1 MKKTAVTAVMI
12 LIIGLFSGIF
22 CSAEENEDSY
32 SGIDPAELYSSL
44 GIDDSGI
51 YSAVPDEAGEILYE
65 NGVSMD
71 DAGEFTEISFGEVI
85 SYILEKF
92 GEKLK
97 YPMKT
102 LGLVIAAAVL
112 SSAVSSFSET
122 VPDSRLK
129 TVYGMVSV
137 MVTAAVVAVPVS
149 ECLNNIAA
157 TIKAGGVFMLAYVPV
172 YAGIAASSGAV
183 TSAAVYNMTIIGA
196 AEGAV
201 QLASNIMLP
210 LMSSCMALGI
220 ADGINTQYSL
230 GSITALINKCCT
242 FLIIAVMTIFT
253 GMTSLQSSVG
263 TAADSIGVKAAKLA
277 VSNFI
282 PVVGGALSDTYGTVR
297 SCLGLLRSAAG
308 IYGIAA
314 IALTVLPPALEAAAL
329 YLAVNI
335 GCAVSEILGQDR
347 LVKLLKNTSSV
358 IGMALGILLC
368 FGALLIIST
377 GILMVQNPS

>member
-1 MKKTAVTAVMI
+1 MKKTAVTAVLI
-12 LIIGLFSGIF
+12 IIIGLFSGIF
-22 CSAEENEDSY
+22 CSAEENDEGYD
-32 SGIDPAELYSSL
+32 GIDPGELYSSL

-51 YSAVPDEAGEILYE
+51 YSAVPDEAGEILSE
-65 NGVSMD
+65 NGVTMD

-97 YPMKT
+97 SPMKT
-102 LGLVIAAAVL
+102 LGMVIAAALL

-129 TVYGMVSV
+129 TVYSMVSV

-253 GMTSLQSSVG
+253 GMTSLQSSLG

-368 FGALLIIST
+368 FGVMLIIST

>member
-1 MKKTAVTAVMI
+1 MKKTAVTAILI
-12 LIIGLFSGIF
+12 LIIGFFSGIY
-22 CSAEENEDSY
+22 CSAEENGGGY
-32 SGIDPAELYSSL
+32 AVIDPSELYSSL
-44 GIDDSGI
+44 DIDDSGI
-51 YSAVPDEAGEILYE
+51 YSAVPDEAGEILSD
-65 NGVSMD
+65 NGVTMD

-92 GEKLK
+92 GDSLK

-183 TSAAVYNMTIIGA
+183 TSAAVYNMTLIGA

-210 LMSSCMALGI
+210 LLSSCMALGI

-242 FLIIAVMTIFT
+242 FLMVAVMTIFT
-253 GMTSLQSSVG
+253 GMTSLQSSIG

-277 VSNFI
+277 VSNFV

-314 IALTVLPPALEAAAL
+314 IALTVLPPALEATAL

-358 IGMALGILLC
+358 IGMALGLLLC

-377 GILMVQNPS
+377 GILMVQDPQ

>member
-1 MKKTAVTAVMI
+1 MKKTAVTAV
-12 LIIGLFSGIF
+12 LIIILGLFSGIF
-22 CSAEENEDSY
+22 CSAEEKEEGY
-32 SGIDPAELYSSL
+32 AGIDPAELYSSL
-44 GIDDSGI
+44 DIDDSGI
-51 YSAVPDEAGEILYE
+51 YSAVPDEAGEILSE
-65 NGVSMD
+65 NGVTMD

-85 SYILEKF
+85 SYILERF

-112 SSAVSSFSET
+112 SSAVSSFSDT

-129 TVYGMVSV
+129 NIYGMVSV

-220 ADGINTQYSL
+220 VDGINTQYSL

-358 IGMALGILLC
+358 IGMALGVLLC

>member
-1 MKKTAVTAVMI
+1 MKRTAAAAI
-12 LIIGLFSGIF
+12 LIIIIGLFSGIY
-22 CSAEENEDSY
+22 CSAEEYTDNS
-32 SGIDPAELYSSL
+32 IDPAELYSSL
-44 GIDDSGI
+44 GIDDRGI
-51 YSAVPDEAGEILYE
+51 YSAVPEEAGEILSE
-65 NGVSMD
+65 NGVTMD
-71 DAGEFTEISFGEVI
+71 DVGEFTEISFGEVM
-85 SYILEKF
+85 SYILGKF
-92 GEKLK
+92 GESLK

-102 LGLVIAAAVL
+102 LGLLISAAVL
-112 SSAVSSFSET
+112 SAAVSSFTDT

-129 TVYGMVSV
+129 TVYGMIAV
-137 MVTAAVVAVPVS
+137 MAASAAVAVPVA

-157 TIKAGGVFMLAYVPV
+157 TVKAGGIFMLAYVPV
-172 YAGIAASSGAV
+172 YAGIAASSGSV

-201 QLASNIMLP
+201 QLASNVMLP
-210 LMSSCMALGI
+210 LMSSCMAIGI
-220 ADGINTQYSL
+220 ADGINTQFSL
-230 GSITALINKCCT
+230 SSLTALINKCCT
-242 FLIIAVMTIFT
+242 FLMVTVMTIFT
-253 GMTSLQSSVG
+253 GMTSLQSSLG

-335 GCAVSEILGQDR
+335 GCAASEILGQDR

-358 IGMALGILLC
+358 IGMALGLLLC